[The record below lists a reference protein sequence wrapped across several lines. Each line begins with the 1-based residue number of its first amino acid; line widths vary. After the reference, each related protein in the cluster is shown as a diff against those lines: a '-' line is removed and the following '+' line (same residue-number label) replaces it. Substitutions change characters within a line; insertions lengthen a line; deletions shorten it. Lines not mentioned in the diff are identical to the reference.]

1 MLLVQTIKNQTAEKK
16 AMRDLDDQIEEFDRR
31 PQTPKSRLSVDQNQF
46 RKTFGS
52 TFMSGF
58 GSRGNRSNRSGSRES
73 NRSKAPADQ
82 AMRETTLSFFKE
94 VFVGDTTS
102 KR

>member
-16 AMRDLDDQIEEFDRR
+16 AMRDLEDQIEEFDRR
-31 PQTPKSRLSVDQNQF
+31 PQTPVGSKSKLSVDQNQF

-73 NRSKAPADQ
+73 NRSKAPAD
-82 AMRETTLSFFKE
+82 
-94 VFVGDTTS
+94 
-102 KR
+102 